1 MSNVYDVSI
10 IVPVYNVANYVKDC
24 LGSIVSQS
32 KTNSVECL
40 IIDDCGTD
48 NSIEQISDFLNTYKG
63 PVSFKLLHHEKNKG
77 LSAARNTGIRE
88 ASGEYLYFLD
98 SDDKFYDSNSLDD
111 LIKITERYSGID
123 IVQGNFYIEETKCK
137 SYHEGSFPMFS
148 SDKSWIRSAFATL
161 KVPESACN
169 KIVRKSFIED
179 NKLYFKEGWIQED
192 TLWSYQL
199 SKHVKSVAFCFTPTY
214 FYRFNQTS
222 IMHSSGNIKE
232 AQAFANIF
240 NEVYSELLE
249 GEIFQ
254 YDIRFLE
261 NMMGRIYNAIGKDGL
276 YLLRPSNKFLFKI
289 LYANTYLRRGNL
301 FSIVLSRLVS
311 RVLYN
316 LLCINKIF
324 NHDSIQ

>member
-1 MSNVYDVSI
+1 MSTVNNISI
-10 IVPVYNVANYVKDC
+10 ILPVYNVENYVKDC
-24 LGSIVSQS
+24 LGSIVSQT
-32 KTNSVECL
+32 KTNGVECL

-48 NSIEQISDFLNTYKG
+48 NSIEQIFEFLNTYKG
-63 PVSFKLLHHEKNKG
+63 PVSFRLLHHEHNKG
-77 LSAARNTGIRE
+77 LSAARNTGIKE

-98 SDDKFYDSNSLDD
+98 SDDMFYNSYSLDN
-111 LIKITERYSGID
+111 LAKIAESYPNVD
-123 IVQGNFYIEETKCK
+123 IVQGNYYIEEVKCN
-137 SYHEGSFPMFS
+137 SYHEGSFPKFS
-148 SDKSWIRSAFATL
+148 IDNNWIRSVFATL

-169 KIVRKSFIED
+169 KLVRKSFIEE
-179 NKLYFKEGWIQED
+179 NNLYFKEGWIQED

-240 NEVYSELLE
+240 NEVYSELLDRK
-249 GEIFQ
+249 IFK

-261 NMMGRIYNAIGKDGL
+261 TMMVRIYKAVGKDGF
-276 YLLRPSNKFLFKI
+276 YMLRPSKNLLFKI
-289 LYANTYLRRGNL
+289 LYTNTYLRRGNF
-301 FSIVLSRLVS
+301 FSKVLGRVVS
-311 RVLYN
+311 RVLGN

-324 NHDSIQ
+324 NYDSI